1 METGRIERF
10 RWVKRNGVSFSP
22 HWVVFRVI
30 QWDKK
35 VSRITPLDDLNRL
48 LLLQRLEVMEVKL
61 MTGEL
66 SAAAAAL
73 VDGHKRPFT
82 CPASCH
88 QQFANETMN
97 TLFKLGIYIYSY
109 MRVCMNTDTCIL
121 YISTPVTKRGEHE
134 QTIYIY
140 MDVAS
145 LKPNARLQ
153 VILLF

>member
-1 METGRIERF
+1 METGRIEKPH
-10 RWVKRNGVSFSP
+10 WVNRNGVSFSP

-48 LLLQRLEVMEVKL
+48 LQPLLKQRLEVMEVKL

-66 SAAAAAL
+66 SAAAAAAAL

-97 TLFKLGIYIYSY
+97 TLFKLGIYTYSY
-109 MRVCMNTDTCIL
+109 MRVCMNPYNQIYVFYIYI
-121 YISTPVTKRGEHE
+121 YISTPVTRNGEHE
-134 QTIYIY
+134 Q
-140 MDVAS
+140 
-145 LKPNARLQ
+145 
-153 VILLF
+153 